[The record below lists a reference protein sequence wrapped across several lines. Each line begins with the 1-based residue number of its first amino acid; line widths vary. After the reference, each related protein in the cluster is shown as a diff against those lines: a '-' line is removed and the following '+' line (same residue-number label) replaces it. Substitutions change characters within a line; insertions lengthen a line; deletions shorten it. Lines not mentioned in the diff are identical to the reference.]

1 MKCLLVL
8 LLAIFSFQAMAG
20 DTDWPAALR
29 GVTAGETTWIEQ
41 TPALAAVADVKQAQK
56 LEDAMA
62 AALTTNT
69 AATLKALQIID
80 AGKWPHMIGSD
91 IICTP
96 PTEGSYAQAEMF
108 YQDTRRALLK
118 TIDGAQC
125 LWILEA
131 AWAELQADTMRQV
144 K

>member
-8 LLAIFSFQAMAG
+8 ILAICSFQTMAG
-20 DTDWPAALR
+20 DEDWPVALR
-29 GVTAGETTWIEQ
+29 GVAVGDTKWIEQ
-41 TPALAAVADVKQAQK
+41 TPALAAVADVKQAQH

-69 AATLKALQIID
+69 VATLKALRIID

-96 PTEGSYAQAEMF
+96 PTEASQAEVEVF
-108 YQDTRRALLK
+108 YKRTRQALLK
-118 TIDGAQC
+118 TVEGAQC

-131 AWAELQADTMRQV
+131 AWAELQADTMRNI